1 MVFLVLLLSV
11 VSRPIVLWTEFPLR
25 HGSCFTSCEEYRQ
38 CTFFRLNHNCSLI
51 GQSCIHYP
59 LVSIMRFQIRGWF
72 LLCVTVALA
81 AGHVVRIW
89 SPATGTL
96 LTEPRWVFEE
106 SSREENELALA
117 LLCGPAPEIGSK
129 VSVRELSRKLQYDY
143 RVTMGP
149 DAIDYL
155 ESLENED
162 FRGRF
167 RGQKLGDWL
176 VDTLKPLQP
185 DLIVQRGQIQI
196 MEQKRSHD
204 DDKPMLRIY
213 PCPRVSSDSLI
224 QSIESNCGY
233 SNWMD
238 QGGQDSILVLDNDLQ
253 SLLVISTDYLTHQ
266 KVEALLK
273 YLYRTCGIG
282 WRNEA
287 PGIIQL
293 PTVLARRLALWL
305 EPPKTPN
312 TPSNSF
318 GCVF

>member
-1 MVFLVLLLSV
+1 MGPLRLKSCIIHPLQ
-11 VSRPIVLWTEFPLR
+11 VSRHRIMICQTL
-25 HGSCFTSCEEYRQ
+25 HYYQS
-38 CTFFRLNHNCSLI
+38 RLN
-51 GQSCIHYP
+51 
-59 LVSIMRFQIRGWF
+59 MRFQIRGWI

-106 SSREENELALA
+106 SSREENEHALA

-129 VSVRELSRKLQYDY
+129 VSVRELGRTLQYDY
-143 RVTMGP
+143 RVTMDP
-149 DAIDYL
+149 DAIEYL
-155 ESLENED
+155 ESLKNVD
-162 FRGRF
+162 FHARSS
-167 RGQKLGDWL
+167 GQKLGDWL

-204 DDKPMLRIY
+204 DDKRMLRIY

-233 SNWMD
+233 SNWMG

-266 KVEALLK
+266 QVEALLMC
-273 YLYRTCGIG
+273 LYRTCGIG

-293 PTVLARRLALWL
+293 PNVLARRLALWL
-305 EPPKTPN
+305 EPPKTPT

-318 GCVF
+318 GCGCVF